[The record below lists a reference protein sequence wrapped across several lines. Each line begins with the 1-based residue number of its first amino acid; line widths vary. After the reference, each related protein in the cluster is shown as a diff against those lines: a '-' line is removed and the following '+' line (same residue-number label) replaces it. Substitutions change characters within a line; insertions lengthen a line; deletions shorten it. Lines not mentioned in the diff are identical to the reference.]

1 MNSMLRALLAS
12 ALTLALLAPFARAGE
27 AAKADMDILRDSIR
41 ANRKALVAVNL
52 NLTDDEAKKFW
63 PVYER
68 YQQQLNAVNDRIVKV
83 IEDYAASFDH
93 LTDKKAIELVDDYL
107 TAEADRAKIRR
118 ANLDAITDALPGK
131 KAARFYQIENKM
143 DAVLRYDLAATI
155 PVVEE

>member
-1 MNSMLRALLAS
+1 MNTMHRALLAS
-12 ALTLALLAPFARAGE
+12 TLALGLLAPLAHAGE

-68 YQQQLNAVNDRIVKV
+68 YQQELKVPNDRIVKV
-83 IEDYAASFDH
+83 IEDYAASFSN
-93 LTDKKAIELVDDYL
+93 LSDKKAIELVDQYL
-107 TAEADRAKIRR
+107 TAETERAKIRR
-118 ANLDAITDALPGK
+118 ANLDVISGALPGK

-143 DAVLRYDLAATI
+143 DAVLRYDLAGTI
-155 PVVEE
+155 PVTEE